1 MNHRTIQAFERGWLV
16 FGLAMIAVFIVLIG
30 YSVANNGNVIPQGM
44 LHSDQGAALMKEC
57 DNPRVEQTADGYV
70 VYSKAMAY
78 SYMPSEMKVKA
89 GVPVTFYITS
99 PDVQHGFNIEG
110 TNVNVQVL
118 PGEVARVIYTF
129 DKAGEYRI
137 ICNEYCGLG
146 HQNMFGKVLVE
157 DN

>member
-30 YSVANNGNVIPQGM
+30 YSVATNGNVIPQGM

-57 DNPRVEQTADGYV
+57 DNPRVEQTAAGYV
-70 VYSKAMAY
+70 VYAKAMAY
-78 SYMPSEMKVKA
+78 SFMPTDMRVKK

-99 PDVQHGFNIEG
+99 ADVQHGFNIEG